1 MSTNWFAATA
11 KIWNNGLYFRREG
24 QKGIPQEVCCLLIL
38 CDIISTFL
46 IVLVL
51 CPCIASINHPLFLFL
66 YVFKKLI
73 VEDFKKHK
81 NKETTTSKGELWII
95 MSDTMSQIIFWHI
108 SALKHERNR
117 SMMESFDV
125 SDHLKQLKIFFFLCV
140 FFIVF
145 FSSLLVSWKMQYC
158 SSSLL
163 FIYL

>member
-51 CPCIASINHPLFLFL
+51 CSCIASINHLLFLFL
-66 YVFKKLI
+66 YVFKNWLLKILKNTKTKKQLQARVNYELSWVTLWAKLY
-73 VEDFKKHK
+73 
-81 NKETTTSKGELWII
+81 SG
-95 MSDTMSQIIFWHI
+95 IFLHWT
-108 SALKHERNR
+108 HERNR

-140 FFIVF
+140 YFSLCFF
-145 FSSLLVSWKMQYC
+145 LHY
-158 SSSLL
+158 
-163 FIYL
+163 